1 MEFDQP
7 MHAKYAIEWFESKL
21 NQTILSLDDLF
32 SKFRISEA
40 LMEIY
45 KLVWD
50 DFCSWYLEMVKPG
63 YEQPIDAKT
72 LASTRSFFERLIQ
85 LLHPFMPFITEELW
99 HALGQRADGNDII
112 ISKWPEAIHPDHK
125 VLDSMVEI
133 FEVISGVRNFRKAQ
147 NIAHKVNLKLV
158 VVSKKSNSLD
168 AVLLKMGNL
177 SEIKRQ
183 AERIE
188 GAHCFMV
195 RGIEYYIPFGELV
208 DVEMERKK
216 IEEEIAYTNG
226 FLKSVQ
232 GKLSNDRFVSSAP
245 AHVVEVE
252 RKKEADALQKLKTLQ
267 ERLLSLK

>member
-1 MEFDQP
+1 MV
-7 MHAKYAIEWFESKL
+7 
-21 NQTILSLDDLF
+21 
-32 SKFRISEA
+32 SE
-40 LMEIY
+40 
-45 KLVWD
+45 
-50 DFCSWYLEMVKPG
+50 
-63 YEQPIDAKT
+63 
-72 LASTRSFFERLIQ
+72 
-85 LLHPFMPFITEELW
+85 
-99 HALGQRADGNDII
+99 
-112 ISKWPEAIHPDHK
+112 
-125 VLDSMVEI
+125 
-133 FEVISGVRNFRKAQ
+133 
-147 NIAHKVNLKLV
+147 
-158 VVSKKSNSLD
+158 KSNVLD
-168 AVLLKMGNL
+168 AVLQKMGNL

-245 AHVVEVE
+245 AQVVEVE